1 MAMSQAQA
9 QAWAEGYLQSI
20 GAPATNANDPR
31 VAFLTAQA
39 MHEATNATN
48 NPLAIGWRK
57 DAEWFCRLGLWQ
69 C

>member
-48 NPLAIGWRK
+48 NRRSSPAPNATQG
-57 DAEWFCRLGLWQ
+57 G
-69 C
+69 